1 MIHVMCYK
9 RQGKQELCNELPF
22 STVGWVVAREPE
34 GFILFCGSN
43 PEGSHFFLSLYFFL
57 RVRFR
62 VRVRVRVRVSFR
74 VRVRFRFRFRF
85 GSNIISQSLSD
96 KVLLGDVN

>member
-1 MIHVMCYK
+1 MVLYC
-9 RQGKQELCNELPF
+9 F
-22 STVGWVVAREPE
+22 VVRIPKV
-34 GFILFCGSN
+34 LT
-43 PEGSHFFLSLYFFL
+43 FFLSLYFFL

-62 VRVRVRVRVSFR
+62 VRVRVRVRVRF
-74 VRVRFRFRFRF
+74 RFRFRFRF